1 VGRASGVPAFIF
13 EQEGRADYARPHH
26 TEFDTLEALDL
37 EAIQHSAVALAAFG
51 IADLPER
58 LSRAHLLSNDAPALL
73 SY

>member
-1 VGRASGVPAFIF
+1 
-13 EQEGRADYARPHH
+13 
-26 TEFDTLEALDL
+26 LEALDL